1 MSKVIIMQGI
11 QGSGKST
18 WAKNWVAED
27 PTQRVRWN
35 NDSIR
40 EMFGVYWV
48 PERESLNALDPMKV
62 AFLEKFMSSNYDIV
76 IDDMNLNP
84 KTFRGIEALV
94 KVLNNK
100 LGVEYEVEYHLMT
113 TPLNVCIERDSKR
126 PNPIGEKVIK
136 DTFKRYQSYLVSE
149 ANKAELAK
157 RVPLEAELPSTV
169 IVDIDGVV
177 AFNITGRPFFGP
189 ECNNNL
195 HKDYRDSRM
204 AELLYILRKHM
215 HIVFLTGRNE
225 DARVETTAWLNNNLF
240 YNPCDNS
247 GHHDYSLIMRPE
259 GDRSPGPECKKRLYE
274 EKVKGKYNVLAV
286 FEDQDK
292 NVKMWR
298 DLGLLCLQTNNGG
311 L

>member
-1 MSKVIIMQGI
+1 MSKIIIMQGI

-18 WAKNWVAED
+18 WAKNWVAEN

-84 KTFRGIEALV
+84 KTTKGIEALI

-157 RVPLEAELPSTV
+157 RIPFNDSLPTTI

-177 AFNITGRPFFGP
+177 AFNTSGRPFFGP
-189 ECNNNL
+189 ECNANL
-195 HKDYRDSRM
+195 HKDVYDRQMGSIIKYVGNEGCDV
-204 AELLYILRKHM
+204 IT
-215 HIVFLTGRNE
+215 FLTGRNE
-225 DARVETTAWLNNNLF
+225 SAREETGKWINTYLGPVV
-240 YNPCDNS
+240 PCR
-247 GHHDYSLIMRPE
+247 LIMRPE

-274 EKVKGKYNVLAV
+274 ENVKGKYNVIAV